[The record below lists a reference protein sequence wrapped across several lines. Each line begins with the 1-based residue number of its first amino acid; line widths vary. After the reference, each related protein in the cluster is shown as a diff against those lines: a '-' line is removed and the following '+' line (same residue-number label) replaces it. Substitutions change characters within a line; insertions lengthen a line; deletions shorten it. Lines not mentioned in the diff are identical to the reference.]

1 MVVPPP
7 EAATLTLWSGESRVI
22 LPVLPEQHFRQLPDF
37 PPVEKATPLAR
48 TIFDPGEERRE
59 VHYDVERDKTT
70 VRNSRN
76 DGAARIDDIGT
87 TISYRKVK
95 EFSIARNDP
104 ATAEALVATVMH
116 YRRGAWDARLETRIR
131 MRATGEHFVFD
142 SDVDAFEGG
151 QRLFSRS
158 FAHKIPRDNL

>member
-1 MVVPPP
+1 
-7 EAATLTLWSGESRVI
+7 
-22 LPVLPEQHFRQLPDF
+22 
-37 PPVEKATPLAR
+37 
-48 TIFDPGEERRE
+48 
-59 VHYDVERDKTT
+59 

-76 DGAARIDDIGT
+76 DGAALIDDIGT

-95 EFSIARNDP
+95 EFSIARGDP
-104 ATAEALVATVMH
+104 ATAEALVETVMH
-116 YRRGAWDARLETRIR
+116 YRRGAWDARMETRIR

-142 SDVDAFEGG
+142 SDVDAFEGE